1 MSEGVWA
8 DCFLHANGFGQCL
21 NDMKNCYSR
30 DLLSSFADKNIVF
43 IVLLDRN
50 LISVKKVKLKLPNG
64 SRRDGNQALFA
75 TLPFDF
81 DEAYFQIEI
90 R

>member
-1 MSEGVWA
+1 
-8 DCFLHANGFGQCL
+8 
-21 NDMKNCYSR
+21 MKDRYSG
-30 DLLSSFADKNIVF
+30 DVLSSFADENIVF

-75 TLPFDF
+75 AFPFDF
-81 DEAYFQIEI
+81 DEAFFQIEI
-90 R
+90 G